1 MEWAEATSIR
11 HRIAVRGSSDPL
23 QGADVFDYEAL
34 LASSTDDPIDGSV
47 ALADLLMLPHTSGT
61 TGNPKAVML
70 SHGNVTWNAVNLLSR
85 ADIRR
90 DDVTIAIAPFFRV
103 GGTGVN
109 VLPVLFAGG
118 TVVVPDDSTPDVVLR
133 LIEEHRVTVGFG
145 NPDLLDAI
153 ARTERWPL
161 ADLSGIRSVLTGGAP
176 VPERLIRTHLD
187 RGVTLLMGT
196 GCPRPRRSCFC
207 STRNRR

>member
-1 MEWAEATSIR
+1 M
-11 HRIAVRGSSDPL
+11 
-23 QGADVFDYEAL
+23 
-34 LASSTDDPIDGSV
+34 

-103 GGTGVN
+103 GGTGIN
-109 VLPVLFAGG
+109 VMPVLFAGG
-118 TVVVPDDSTPDVVLR
+118 AVVVPDDSTPDVVLR

-145 NPDLLDAI
+145 VPDLLDAI

-176 VPERLIRTHLD
+176 VPERLIRTYLD
-187 RGVTLLMGT
+187 RGVTLLQGYGLSEAAPVVLLLDPQQALT
-196 GCPRPRRSCFC
+196 KIGSAGKPPLFVDVPDQRSV
-207 STRNRR
+207 RH